1 MVAEIQPLKY
11 GKGNLGQLDSLVH
24 KSDEMIYESWF
35 IGYIKVIEF
44 IIKYYMSKVYQ
55 FIYFNANVISILISI

>member
-24 KSDEMIYESWF
+24 KSDEMIYES
-35 IGYIKVIEF
+35 
-44 IIKYYMSKVYQ
+44 
-55 FIYFNANVISILISI
+55 